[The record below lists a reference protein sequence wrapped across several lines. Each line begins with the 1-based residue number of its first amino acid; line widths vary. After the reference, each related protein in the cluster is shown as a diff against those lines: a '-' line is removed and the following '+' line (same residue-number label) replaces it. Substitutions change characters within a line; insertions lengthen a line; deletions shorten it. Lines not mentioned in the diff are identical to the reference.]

1 MRWPWCLQEGMI
13 VSCMASV
20 RGRMDGEFCFLFC
33 TSAQICLP
41 HICCDFCQ
49 YHSLPGSITFI
60 TGLAGVGKSALIHE
74 LINGNQVQSNRLIRR
89 RSSNE
94 SRGQNKLPFMHVSLS
109 FTDVKTDDSCEMGS
123 SFLEFHQNV
132 EKMAQF
138 ISKEVTARRNDQASG
153 KRQSS
158 ASYYQES
165 SSSSD
170 DSSGSDDESLSDE
183 DLFDSPQQE
192 KTASTQFELDELLSA
207 HPSKTK
213 ESLHDILTYICKY
226 VTQPLLMF
234 FDNLDCLDKQ
244 SFDVLAFILSSP
256 LPNSLIICASRPI
269 CSASDHPMQALL
281 QMDLSPSRNVEIMT
295 VNPLPLDVITKFTA
309 DSIKKETHEA
319 AIVASA
325 IYGKT
330 MGIISKVMEALKEST
345 DKNVLYYDPSVED
358 WRWEIAKVD
367 LVTDYVSLDASI
379 SEYINCRLA
388 EISTDARRMMILM
401 SCFSADIKFQASLLM
416 DLMSIGGVPLD
427 EKTINDHAEWASSEG
442 FLVSAYS
449 SSSETFQ
456 FAHPIIREAC
466 QKLMSVRDRQDL
478 ACKVFRSRFD
488 KWNKQRPHSRWSK
501 KEMTFLIEF
510 LNLLDFSP
518 GSRRPGGSRRTK
530 GQLSKSMGPSVS
542 PLSKEDGRDVRL
554 SDCSVKS
561 VPAPVEIR
569 KKRGG
574 SRRTGTAVALS
585 KSMGDISDL
594 RNLEISVPDQFDE
607 QSDNEPEPTKST
619 IIELLVRVLYLY
631 VLDAFNIHISPQV
644 APHQSDKVA
653 SIPARPLNT
662 KKQVTDYLFFP
673 HINDPKSWLVK
684 HGSVVLESESG
695 ATQNAGDNER
705 ELMIF
710 THGFIVIDVAL
721 KDVFRL
727 FFALG
732 DQEFLTVAILM
743 DYLKS
748 KLHLNSSDDIVD
760 GEKLYE
766 CLYELDV
773 AKPRNL
779 VIALFKDRSKLDA
792 REFQDAL
799 QGFLSKKHSAKSCWE
814 GLANETKVESAKL
827 FSHVARVDSLSIAHS
842 DDPRSMELFDSEQ
855 ADFSLSVTMFED
867 RDEPFYFTFATTKD
881 RESWLQKFG
890 EKLILAWE
898 NSSDAELLKM
908 QTRIGWQHLV
918 VRSSPITYVIMN
930 DHNGLEKCLNK
941 THADLDLLDEY
952 NGYSAMHYATI
963 LDNEKCVE
971 VLLRSGASA
980 ALHDKDGL
988 SPMIHGK
995 YS

>member
-1 MRWPWCLQEGMI
+1 
-13 VSCMASV
+13 
-20 RGRMDGEFCFLFC
+20 
-33 TSAQICLP
+33 
-41 HICCDFCQ
+41 
-49 YHSLPGSITFI
+49 
-60 TGLAGVGKSALIHE
+60 
-74 LINGNQVQSNRLIRR
+74 
-89 RSSNE
+89 
-94 SRGQNKLPFMHVSLS
+94 
-109 FTDVKTDDSCEMGS
+109 
-123 SFLEFHQNV
+123 
-132 EKMAQF
+132 
-138 ISKEVTARRNDQASG
+138 
-153 KRQSS
+153 
-158 ASYYQES
+158 
-165 SSSSD
+165 
-170 DSSGSDDESLSDE
+170 
-183 DLFDSPQQE
+183 
-192 KTASTQFELDELLSA
+192 
-207 HPSKTK
+207 
-213 ESLHDILTYICKY
+213 
-226 VTQPLLMF
+226 
-234 FDNLDCLDKQ
+234 
-244 SFDVLAFILSSP
+244 
-256 LPNSLIICASRPI
+256 
-269 CSASDHPMQALL
+269 
-281 QMDLSPSRNVEIMT
+281 
-295 VNPLPLDVITKFTA
+295 
-309 DSIKKETHEA
+309 
-319 AIVASA
+319 
-325 IYGKT
+325 
-330 MGIISKVMEALKEST
+330 
-345 DKNVLYYDPSVED
+345 
-358 WRWEIAKVD
+358 
-367 LVTDYVSLDASI
+367 
-379 SEYINCRLA
+379 
-388 EISTDARRMMILM
+388 
-401 SCFSADIKFQASLLM
+401 
-416 DLMSIGGVPLD
+416 
-427 EKTINDHAEWASSEG
+427 
-442 FLVSAYS
+442 
-449 SSSETFQ
+449 
-456 FAHPIIREAC
+456 
-466 QKLMSVRDRQDL
+466 
-478 ACKVFRSRFD
+478 
-488 KWNKQRPHSRWSK
+488 
-501 KEMTFLIEF
+501 
-510 LNLLDFSP
+510 
-518 GSRRPGGSRRTK
+518 
-530 GQLSKSMGPSVS
+530 
-542 PLSKEDGRDVRL
+542 
-554 SDCSVKS
+554 
-561 VPAPVEIR
+561 
-569 KKRGG
+569 
-574 SRRTGTAVALS
+574 
-585 KSMGDISDL
+585 
-594 RNLEISVPDQFDE
+594 
-607 QSDNEPEPTKST
+607 
-619 IIELLVRVLYLY
+619 

-779 VIALFKDRSKLDA
+779 VTALFKDRSKLDA

-842 DDPRSMELFDSEQ
+842 DDPRSMELFDSDQ